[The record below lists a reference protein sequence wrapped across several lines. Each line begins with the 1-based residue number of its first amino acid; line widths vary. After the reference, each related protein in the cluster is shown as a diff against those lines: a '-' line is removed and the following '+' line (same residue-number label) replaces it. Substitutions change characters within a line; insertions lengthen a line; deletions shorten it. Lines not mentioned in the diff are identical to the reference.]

1 MKFTITI
8 KENKEILKKYEITSL
23 SDLID
28 LCKQYNIKMSQ
39 KPFNLKENKKSFDE
53 LANPKNEFFAEYK
66 GEKRAGRAGNKRWLG
81 SNKFDKNLIIG
92 VCNIIKGFCLDE
104 YGVPKYEINFKE
116 IVQKDI

>member
-8 KENKEILKKYEITSL
+8 KGNKEISKKYEITSL

-28 LCKQYNIKMSQ
+28 LCKQYNIKMSE

-66 GEKRAGRAGNKRWLG
+66 GKKRVGNKRWLK

-92 VCNIIKGFCLDE
+92 VCNTIKSFCLDE

-116 IVQKDI
+116 IA

>member
-66 GEKRAGRAGNKRWLG
+66 GKKRVGNKRWLK

-92 VCNIIKGFCLDE
+92 VCNTIKSFCLDE